1 MARGETGHWLGK
13 DWGPGLPPSTP
24 ATSLSPPPQ
33 ERGPVCLGQ
42 KVVMLC
48 CRSDSLIHLEVLVQT
63 ALLQPVRLAL
73 GGAVLCFHGLSL

>member
-1 MARGETGHWLGK
+1 M
-13 DWGPGLPPSTP
+13 
-24 ATSLSPPPQ
+24 
-33 ERGPVCLGQ
+33 CLGQ